1 MARAPVF
8 LATVFTA
15 LKALLKRL
23 RPITIAAAFF
33 GAALPVRTGFVSLG
47 AFSSGLRGGLRA
59 LFVSIPAEMRSHPS
73 RPALRRRFPTRALFS
88 LLTAPVFAA
97 SVSTRFPARPFSRAL
112 AGPAFSARYTIVAG
126 PRFSAPILA
135 IITA

>member
-23 RPITIAAAFF
+23 RPIAVAAAFF
-33 GAALPVRTGFVSLG
+33 RSALPVRTALVSWG
-47 AFSSGLRGGLRA
+47 AFSAGFRGGLRA
-59 LFVSIPAEMRSHPS
+59 LFVSIPAEMRSRPS

-88 LLTAPVFAA
+88 LL
-97 SVSTRFPARPFSRAL
+97 PA
-112 AGPAFSARYTIVAG
+112 
-126 PRFSAPILA
+126 
-135 IITA
+135 